1 MSKEAL
7 KKLIDVIDESDL
19 DTIFQV
25 LIRFVPEDEALPDE
39 KEAIAAANKSIAE
52 SGTVSHASINWD

>member
-7 KKLIDVIDESDL
+7 KELIDVIDESDL

-25 LIRFVPEDEALPDE
+25 LIRFVPEDEPLPDE
-39 KEAIAAANKSIAE
+39 IEAIAAAAPK
-52 SGTVSHASINWD
+52 GCRR

>member
-7 KKLIDVIDESDL
+7 KELIDVIDESDL

-25 LIRFVPEDEALPDE
+25 LIRFVPEDEPLSDE
-39 KEAIAAANKSIAE
+39 IAAIAEANKSIAE
-52 SGTVSHASINWD
+52 FGTVSHSSINWD

>member
-25 LIRFVPEDEALPDE
+25 LIRFVPEDEPLPNE
-39 KEAIAAANKSIAE
+39 TEAIAAANKSIAE
-52 SGTVSHASINWD
+52 AGTVSHASINWD